1 MKLKTLFYSIIA
13 ALLTVLPGLAI
24 AADINIGTSP
34 ASWGDKIVEA
44 WQSVVTFVTG
54 PGKVAVIVLAVAGG
68 LAAIAFSPR
77 EGGFGK
83 FARAATAAVAFYWVA
98 AYLVGLS
105 G

>member
-1 MKLKTLFYSIIA
+1 MKLKKLFYSIIA
-13 ALLTVLPGLAI
+13 ALVMVHSGFAT

-68 LAAIAFSPR
+68 LAAIAFSR
-77 EGGFGK
+77 GRGHG
-83 FARAATAAVAFYWVA
+83 
-98 AYLVGLS
+98 
-105 G
+105 

>member
-1 MKLKTLFYSIIA
+1 MKLKTLFYSIIG
-13 ALLTVLPGLAI
+13 ALLTVLPGLTR

-83 FARAATAAVAFYWVA
+83 FARPATAAVAFYWVA

>member
-1 MKLKTLFYSIIA
+1 MKLKTLFYSIIG
-13 ALLTVLPGLAI
+13 ALLTVLPGLTR

-44 WQSVVTFVTG
+44 WQPVVTFVTG